1 MSERARLNKRD
12 WIVMSID
19 VVLDKISSVYK
30 LDEETR
36 KRLKEKTLEIIESN
50 RIKRYSTYYICGEYD
65 IGYGIIYYL
74 LTQEDRRHPLTPAI
88 MKKLFYI
95 DDFCVAET
103 ARALAKDL
111 KTGLIH
117 TPDPVEIIR
126 IVERNE
132 EIAKIARGL
141 LQKNL
146 PKMSPMVT
154 AAGLSYIAHLMR
166 GEEISKS
173 VIARL
178 YGVTEVSIRTF
189 YSRYMILNR
198 GER

>member
-1 MSERARLNKRD
+1 
-12 WIVMSID
+12 V
-19 VVLDKISSVYK
+19 
-30 LDEETR
+30 T
-36 KRLKEKTLEIIESN
+36 
-50 RIKRYSTYYICGEYD
+50 
-65 IGYGIIYYL
+65 
-74 LTQEDRRHPLTPAI
+74 
-88 MKKLFYI
+88 
-95 DDFCVAET
+95 ET

-126 IVERNE
+126 IIERNE
-132 EIAKIARGL
+132 EIAETARGL

-146 PKMSPMVT
+146 PKMSPMVV